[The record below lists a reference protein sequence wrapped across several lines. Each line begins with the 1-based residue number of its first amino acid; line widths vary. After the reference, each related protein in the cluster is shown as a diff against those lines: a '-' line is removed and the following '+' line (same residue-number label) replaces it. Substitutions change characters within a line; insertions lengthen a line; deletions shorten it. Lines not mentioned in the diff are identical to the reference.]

1 VDAEI
6 GVFIELSDSGG
17 GINLLRVALLGW
29 LHLSLPDPLTPIAD
43 LKLDVLGLVDIP
55 GKMLSLDAG
64 LRDSRIADFPLT
76 GQAAMRASWGANP
89 SFVLA
94 FGGFS
99 PVFKAPAAFPALQRL
114 TLSIGGDDA
123 RLTLSAYL
131 ALTSNTLQLGCSA
144 DLYAST
150 DGAAVSASLAFDALV
165 QFKPFGLIVDLTI
178 AATVL
183 LDGNA
188 IMTLGLDLHLTG

>member
-99 PVFKAPAAFPALQRL
+99 PAFKAPAAFPALPRP
-114 TLSIGGDDA
+114 TLSIGGDDP
-123 RLTLSAYL
+123 RRTLSRHPAPASHTPPPGWSARPYP
-131 ALTSNTLQLGCSA
+131 LTDRAPVLGA
-144 DLYAST
+144 
-150 DGAAVSASLAFDALV
+150 
-165 QFKPFGLIVDLTI
+165 
-178 AATVL
+178 
-183 LDGNA
+183 
-188 IMTLGLDLHLTG
+188 